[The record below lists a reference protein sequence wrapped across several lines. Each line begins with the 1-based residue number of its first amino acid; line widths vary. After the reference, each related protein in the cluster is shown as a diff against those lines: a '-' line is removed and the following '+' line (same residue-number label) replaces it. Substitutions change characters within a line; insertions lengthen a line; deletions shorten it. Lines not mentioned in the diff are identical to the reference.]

1 MRGRAA
7 GACNARYRNQA
18 TSTRRTRRGEG
29 QRVARVN
36 HAGRRP
42 PRLNAI
48 SAVLLRQSL
57 APASSSSAST
67 STRPPDG
74 RPRLPTTA
82 AASTRLAIAASARS
96 RRSGDSPGGL
106 PARDLPGDPPPA
118 ARILPCDHH
127 RRRIQRQT
135 VSTVPFEGALY
146 VLYERVREGAT
157 RCVGRSASPLRR
169 RHLHQ
174 VYQH

>member
-57 APASSSSAST
+57 APASSSSASA
-67 STRPPDG
+67 STGPPDCRRLG
-74 RPRLPTTA
+74 FLRLRPRRA
-82 AASTRLAIAASARS
+82 S
-96 RRSGDSPGGL
+96 RRSGDSPGGSRRAIYRGTL
-106 PARDLPGDPPPA
+106 PPA

-135 VSTVPFEGALY
+135 VSTAPFEGALH

-157 RCVGRSASPLRR
+157 RCVARSASPLRC